1 MMDVEL
7 FIAHVGPDGK
17 QTEILISES
26 RIDTDTLINRSVE
39 FRRLVATA
47 RHATSG
53 KVVLPPHSDH
63 DNYIKWL
70 KFVTEQLTSGA
81 TEANVGEPGQPCGAE
96 TLFGVCNIL
105 FEYKCLLSQFEG
117 LWKKVRPGSSPTSA
131 AGDPPPRRCW
141 HDWQL
146 GPNLATVASQLMTI
160 FLVLGQKDALKTELI
175 ATVWRSSELD
185 RLETCVLDLEDLK
198 GKRPLLPTSRR

>member
-1 MMDVEL
+1 MTDVQL
-7 FIAHVGPDGK
+7 FIARVGPDGRV
-17 QTEILISES
+17 TEIPISES
-26 RIDTDTLINRSVE
+26 RIDIDTLISRSAE
-39 FRRLVATA
+39 FRQRVATA
-47 RHATSG
+47 TGG

-63 DNYIKWL
+63 ANYIKWL
-70 KFVTEQLTSGA
+70 NFVTEQLTSGA
-81 TEANVGEPGQPCGAE
+81 TEANVGEPGDGCGAK

-117 LWKKVRPGSSPTSA
+117 LWEKVQPGSSPTSA
-131 AGDPPPRRCW
+131 TGDPPPRRCW

-160 FLVLGQKDALKTELI
+160 FLVLGQKDAFKTELI

-185 RLETCVLDLEDLK
+185 RLETSVLDLVDLK